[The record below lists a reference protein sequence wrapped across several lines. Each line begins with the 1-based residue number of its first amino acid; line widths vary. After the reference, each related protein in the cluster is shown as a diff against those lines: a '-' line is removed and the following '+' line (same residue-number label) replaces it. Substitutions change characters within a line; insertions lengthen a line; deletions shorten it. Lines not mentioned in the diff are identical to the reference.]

1 MKELIISNNANYFV
15 WQVDLRDIKA
25 GNFTVLSRSKKKG
38 DNSLFIELDQIVK
51 GNIKDVL
58 QYVQNIGDLDLFI
71 LDANQ
76 AESLQLWDKNNYILN
91 QDQLEDYS
99 KDPGGFIVYNKSY
112 YELNI
117 RFQANNA
124 YFQLYFEPNT
134 KRSLSFN
141 PADLGPYGLRI
152 NNPDNNK
159 NKYLKIT
166 SPEMFL
172 AKEIRDS
179 DNNFFLGYDPNTG
192 ELSNTQSKYNLT
204 IEVQDVYYPLS
215 NGFFT
220 TERQIHQ
227 GAQVYQYIDGEVVP
241 SIITT
246 NLLDTNTGNEYIIQD
261 GYIQSFYYTLI
272 KGTDNINF
280 YVENQN
286 GASYYDITLN
296 TGTGKLGSLLPTENL
311 QFENGDWNNWYYKT
325 YYIYDTLTRQRRAFD
340 LTEYQPNWADQ
351 YPNQWLY
358 IASDNMFRY
367 HGALLYPNQPLRSQ
381 NSRTT
386 YNKVTGKYVRFTPYQ
401 YLNKFNTE
409 QELIAAL
416 NQAYSTNNFSS
427 FENLSFPEMQLYYSA
442 DNFNY
447 PSDLPGGLI
456 ANKVNNYLMV
466 IDLQQFGERWL
477 NYDLDNQWL
486 LIENSTGLN
495 KTGTETYIRVKQQN
509 STNIAEVKTYT
520 YNP

>member
-1 MKELIISNNANYFV
+1 MKELIISNQSNYFV

-25 GNFTVLSRSKKKG
+25 GNFTVFSRKKKKG
-38 DNSLFIELDQIVK
+38 DDSLFIELDQIVK
-51 GNIKDVL
+51 GNIQDVL
-58 QYVQNIGDLDLFI
+58 LYVQNKGNLDLFI
-71 LDANQ
+71 LDLNQ
-76 AESLQLWDKNNYILN
+76 AESIQLWNKDGYLLN
-91 QDQLEDYS
+91 QNQLENYS
-99 KDPGGFIVYNKSY
+99 KDQGGVVVYNKSY
-112 YELNI
+112 YGIQLY
-117 RFQANNA
+117 FQANNS
-124 YFQLYFEPNT
+124 YLQFYIEPNT

-141 PADLGPYGLRI
+141 PADLGPYGLQI
-152 NNPDNNK
+152 QNPDG
-159 NKYLKIT
+159 NKYLKVT
-166 SPEMFL
+166 SPEQFL
-172 AKEIRDS
+172 AKEIRDT
-179 DNNFFLGYDPNTG
+179 NGTFFLGYNPNTG
-192 ELSNTQSKYNLT
+192 QFTNNQSRYNLT
-204 IEVQDVYYPLS
+204 LEVQDVYYPLIG
-215 NGFFT
+215 GFFT
-220 TERQIHQ
+220 NQR
-227 GAQVYQYIDGEVVP
+227 QVYQGNQVFEQIDGEFVP
-241 SIITT
+241 STSTTIISDPT
-246 NLLDTNTGNEYIIQD
+246 TGNEYNIQKGHID
-261 GYIQSFYYTLI
+261 SFYYTLI

-286 GASYYDITLN
+286 GASYYDVALN

-311 QFENGDWNNWYYKT
+311 QFKNGDWNNWYYKT
-325 YYIYDTLTRQRRAFD
+325 YYIYDTRTRQRRAFD
-340 LTEYQPNWADQ
+340 LTEYQPNWTNE
-351 YPNQWLY
+351 YPNQSLY

-381 NSRTT
+381 TSRTT

-466 IDLQQFGERWL
+466 IDLQEFDERWL
-477 NYDLDNQWL
+477 NYELDNQWL

-495 KTGTETYIRVKQQN
+495 KTGTETYIRVNQQN